1 MEQLKDALKQ
11 AKLTKTSKLIGDYIL
26 DHETDACFMTSTELA
41 TELDISEASVIR
53 FARALGFTGYMDF
66 QKNLR
71 RSHTERINRISSAVA
86 VPYERLQASMA
97 VEGGDYIQEF
107 LMNTETNITSVV
119 RNNPKETFDAAI
131 ELLLASRRKYI
142 VASRANTGVASY
154 CNLLLRHQLPDV
166 IPTWESSVNVI
177 DHMCDIGS
185 QDGVILF
192 SFPRYSEMDRQALQM
207 AEDAGAKILV
217 ITDRPS
223 APMARYASVLLT
235 VDVDTNTFFNSYV
248 GVQLVMEIL
257 SAGLSRRVGGAN
269 AEKLQLIDRYIGAL
283 GVY

>member
-107 LMNTETNITSVV
+107 LMNTGDEYH
-119 RNNPKETFDAAI
+119 F
-131 ELLLASRRKYI
+131 
-142 VASRANTGVASY
+142 
-154 CNLLLRHQLPDV
+154 
-166 IPTWESSVNVI
+166 
-177 DHMCDIGS
+177 
-185 QDGVILF
+185 
-192 SFPRYSEMDRQALQM
+192 
-207 AEDAGAKILV
+207 
-217 ITDRPS
+217 
-223 APMARYASVLLT
+223 
-235 VDVDTNTFFNSYV
+235 
-248 GVQLVMEIL
+248 
-257 SAGLSRRVGGAN
+257 GGA
-269 AEKLQLIDRYIGAL
+269 EQPQGD
-283 GVY
+283 V

>member
-1 MEQLKDALKQ
+1 MKGV
-11 AKLTKTSKLIGDYIL
+11 KLTKTSRLIGEYIL
-26 DHETDACFMTSTELA
+26 DHETDACFMTSTEIAAKL
-41 TELDISEASVIR
+41 EVSEASVIR
-53 FARALGFTGYMDF
+53 FARALGYSGYMEF

-71 RSHTERINRISSAVA
+71 KSHTERLGRISSAVA

-97 VEGGDYIQEF
+97 SSDENYIQQF
-107 LMNTETNITSVV
+107 LMNTETNITSVIK
-119 RNNPKETFDAAI
+119 NNPQEAFDGAI
-131 ELLLASRRKYI
+131 ALLLKARRKYI

-154 CNLLLRHQLPDV
+154 LNLLLRHQLPDV

-177 DHMCDIGS
+177 DHMCDIS
-185 QDGVILF
+185 SEDCVILF
-192 SFPRYSEMDRQALQM
+192 SFPRYSEMDRQALEL
-207 AEDAGAKILV
+207 AEDAGASIIV

-223 APMARYASVLLT
+223 APLAAFATVLLT

-257 SAGLSRRVGGAN
+257 MAGLSRQVGDAT
-269 AEKLQLIDRYIGAL
+269 AEKLQRIDRYIGKL